1 MRGWNLKSRQRDWMK
16 NFANLEPSK
25 RYSGFIIKTNAKKL
39 KDKDVSILEE
49 LYKQVWLKKG
59 MQILTTVNFASG
71 MRDS

>member
-16 NFANLEPSK
+16 NFANLEASK
-25 RYSGFIIKTNAKKL
+25 RYSCFIIKTNAKKL

-59 MQILTTVNFASG
+59 KQILTTVNFAPG